1 MVVIIKYIQNML
13 FQSLN
18 LYSILVAGLTA
29 TVIVFMRQLY
39 YYKQQ
44 IINKDL
50 KIIPAYFDKKMLY
63 KILNNNC
70 DRYSALEM
78 IKSYF
83 KLKTARSL
91 SYEELENDKQLSELF
106 RDYLNY
112 FIDDFISKSDK
123 SVTVNKVFSIQDE
136 HNNTH
141 KSYAF
146 LEKNKISDKT
156 HQMLI
161 YVKVPY
167 IMTQDDQES
176 LNTFIHLAKIM

>member
-1 MVVIIKYIQNML
+1 M
-13 FQSLN
+13 
-18 LYSILVAGLTA
+18 
-29 TVIVFMRQLY
+29 
-39 YYKQQ
+39 
-44 IINKDL
+44 
-50 KIIPAYFDKKMLY
+50 IPAYFDKKMLY

-91 SYEELENDKQLSELF
+91 SYEELQNDQQLSEVLG
-106 RDYLNY
+106 DGLNY
-112 FIDDFISKSDK
+112 GRDKFISKSDN
-123 SVTVNKVFSIQDE
+123 SVVANNAFSIHDDY
-136 HNNTH
+136 NNTL
-141 KSYAF
+141 KLYAF
-146 LEKNKISDKT
+146 LEKIKYRTK

-167 IMTQDDQES
+167 IMTKDDEES

>member
-1 MVVIIKYIQNML
+1 ML

-29 TVIVFMRQLY
+29 TVIVFMRQLS

-44 IINKDL
+44 IINKDF

-70 DRYSALEM
+70 DRYAALEM
-78 IKSYF
+78 MKSYF

-106 RDYLNY
+106 RDALNY

-123 SVTVNKVFSIQDE
+123 SVAVNKVFSIQDE

-141 KSYAF
+141 KLYAF

-161 YVKVPY
+161 YVKVTY
-167 IMTQDDQES
+167 IMTKDDEES

>member
-1 MVVIIKYIQNML
+1 ML

-29 TVIVFMRQLY
+29 TVIVFMRQLS

-50 KIIPAYFDKKMLY
+50 KIIPAYLDKTLLY
-63 KILNNNC
+63 QILNNNC

-83 KLKTARSL
+83 KLKNARSL
-91 SYEELENDKQLSELF
+91 SYEEFENDEQLSELF
-106 RDYLNY
+106 IDSLNY
-112 FIDDFISKSDK
+112 FIDNFISKPDK
-123 SVTVNKVFSIQDE
+123 SVALKKIFSIEDE
-136 HNNTH
+136 HNTIH
-141 KSYAF
+141 KLYVF
-146 LEKNKISDKT
+146 LEKDKISNKT

-167 IMTQDDQES
+167 IMTKDEEES
-176 LNTFIHLAKIM
+176 LNTFIRLAKIM

>member
-1 MVVIIKYIQNML
+1 ML

-18 LYSILVAGLTA
+18 LYSILVAGLTT
-29 TVIVFMRQLY
+29 TVIVFMRQLS

-91 SYEELENDKQLSELF
+91 SYAELENDKQLSELF
-106 RDYLNY
+106 RDSLNY

-123 SVTVNKVFSIQDE
+123 SVAANKVFSIQDE

-141 KSYAF
+141 KLYAF

-161 YVKVPY
+161 YVKVTY
-167 IMTQDDQES
+167 IMTKDDEES

>member
-1 MVVIIKYIQNML
+1 
-13 FQSLN
+13 
-18 LYSILVAGLTA
+18 
-29 TVIVFMRQLY
+29 
-39 YYKQQ
+39 
-44 IINKDL
+44 
-50 KIIPAYFDKKMLY
+50 MLY

-106 RDYLNY
+106 RDSLSY

-123 SVTVNKVFSIQDE
+123 SVAVNKVFSIQDE

-141 KSYAF
+141 KLYTF
-146 LEKNKISDKT
+146 LEKNKILDKT

-167 IMTQDDQES
+167 IMTKDDEES

>member
-1 MVVIIKYIQNML
+1 V
-13 FQSLN
+13 
-18 LYSILVAGLTA
+18 TA
-29 TVIVFMRQLY
+29 IWRHDQ
-39 YYKQQ
+39 
-44 IINKDL
+44 
-50 KIIPAYFDKKMLY
+50 KMLY

-91 SYEELENDKQLSELF
+91 SYEELQNDEQLSELF
-106 RDYLNY
+106 GAPFNY

-123 SVTVNKVFSIQDE
+123 SVAVNKAFSIQGE

-141 KSYAF
+141 KLYAF
-146 LEKNKISDKT
+146 LEKNKIPGKT

-161 YVKVPY
+161 YIKVPY
-167 IMTQDDQES
+167 IMTKDDEES

>member
-1 MVVIIKYIQNML
+1 ML

-29 TVIVFMRQLY
+29 TVIVFMRQLS

-44 IINKDL
+44 IINKDF
-50 KIIPAYFDKKMLY
+50 KMIPAHLDKIFLY
-63 KILNNNC
+63 KLLNNNC

-91 SYEELENDKQLSELF
+91 SYEELENNEQLSELF
-106 RDYLNY
+106 KDSLNY
-112 FIDDFISKSDK
+112 FIDNFMLESDK
-123 SVTVNKVFSIQDE
+123 SVAVNKAFSIQDE

-141 KSYAF
+141 KLYAF
-146 LEKNKISDKT
+146 LEKNEISDKT

-167 IMTQDDQES
+167 LMTKDDEES